1 MNVWVKLGALAL
13 AAVAAGEL
21 IARERAPRT
30 PQGTPAP
37 GFTLRDTNGREV
49 SLASL
54 RGKVV
59 AVNFWASWCA
69 PCRSE
74 IPQFAKVYAA
84 KRGKCFEMLGL
95 AEESGTRDEVVESA
109 AKLGIN
115 YPVLLDDDGKVS
127 DDFKITAYPRTFLID
142 VHGNIRRVFEGEV
155 DAAGLEGAIAPLLE
169 EAPASCRRA

>member
-1 MNVWVKLGALAL
+1 VEL
-13 AAVAAGEL
+13 AA
-21 IARERAPRT
+21 RAPAKTAAR
-30 PQGTPAP
+30 GTPAP
-37 GFTLRDTNGREV
+37 AFTLRDTNGRDV

-54 RGKVV
+54 RGRVV

-69 PCRSE
+69 PCRAE
-74 IPQFAKVYAA
+74 IPGFAKIYEAR
-84 KRGKCFEMLGL
+84 RGQCFEMLGL

-142 VHGNIRRVFEGEV
+142 VKGNIRKVFEGEV
-155 DAAGLEGAIAPLLE
+155 RAGALEEALAPLLA
-169 EAPASCRRA
+169 EAPASCPRA